1 MKQALLYE
9 KEDTIVTCKL
19 CAHNCRLK
27 EGRVGVCGVRKNIN
41 GELYSLNYDKV
52 CATHADPIEK
62 KPLYH
67 FLPATTSYSVATMG
81 CNFKCRF
88 CQNDSLS
95 VVETEAGIYGEAISP
110 EELVRKAL
118 RYNSES
124 IAYTY
129 SEPTIYFELMLETAK
144 LAKQEGIK
152 NIMVTNG
159 YMSREAFEMIA
170 PWLDGANID
179 LKAFSEDF
187 YKELCSARLAPV
199 LDTIKVMKAHGI
211 WVELT
216 TLLIPGLNTDA
227 GEIKELISFILS
239 VDANIPWHVSRFF
252 PHHRL
257 QDVSP
262 TPTSSIYD
270 ALHMGREMGLQFVYA
285 GNVGGEQFAH
295 TRCPACDTVL
305 IKRSG
310 YSTQILNLSN
320 GTCSHCNQPIPG
332 VWNRE

>member
-9 KEDTIVTCKL
+9 KEGKIVICKL
-19 CAHNCRLK
+19 CAHHCRLK
-27 EGRVGVCGVRKNIN
+27 EGRVGVCGVRKNMN

-67 FLPATTSYSVATMG
+67 FLPGSTSYSIATMG
-81 CNFKCRF
+81 CNFKCKF
-88 CQNDSLS
+88 CQNNSLS
-95 VVETEAGIYGEAISP
+95 VVESETRIYGEAISP
-110 EELVRKAL
+110 EKLVGAAL
-118 RYNSES
+118 RYNSGS

-129 SEPTIYFELMLETAK
+129 SEPTIFFELMLETAK
-144 LAKQEGIK
+144 LAKEEGIR

-159 YMSREAFEMIA
+159 YMSREAFEMIS

-187 YKELCSARLAPV
+187 YKELCKAKLAPV

-216 TLLIPGLNTDA
+216 TLLIPDLNTDE

-239 VDANIPWHVSRFF
+239 VDESIPWHVSRFF

-270 ALHMGREMGLQFVYA
+270 VLHMGREMGLKFVYA
-285 GNVGGEQFAH
+285 GNVGGDRFAH

-310 YSTQILNLSN
+310 YFTQILNLSN

-332 VWNRE
+332 VWKRG